1 MDIKILKTQHL
12 EIMNGQPIH
21 KENRIEYETP
31 SKKIIKGETD
41 GQKYM
46 IVQRKTFFRKPKQ
59 VSFDLEK
66 PPIQRTLTP
75 YYPRN
80 KTKHKKM
87 KRVKTRK
94 SRKN

>member
-59 VSFDLEK
+59 VSFDIEK
-66 PPIQRTLTP
+66 PPIKRTLTP

-87 KRVKTRK
+87 KPVKTRK
-94 SRKN
+94 SRK